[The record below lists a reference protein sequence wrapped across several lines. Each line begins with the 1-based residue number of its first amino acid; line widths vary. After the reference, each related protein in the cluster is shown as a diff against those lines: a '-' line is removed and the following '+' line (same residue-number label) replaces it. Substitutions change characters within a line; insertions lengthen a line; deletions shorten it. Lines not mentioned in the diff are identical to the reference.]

1 MVGIA
6 MRAAF
11 SLGLH
16 VQQHDDQTV
25 SAARRQSM
33 ICTWWSLHSLESLLS
48 SITGRPSIIPNED
61 ITTPLPGVL
70 ASSSDQ
76 HQQQQP
82 QQTQQRAATGT
93 INLDFLDADTNLN
106 LLTQQIISNLYTQRR
121 SAPSWDYL
129 QQATVSLVGD
139 LDKWAVDHLP
149 ELRSSQEWNNNNPAS
164 YRQQQQQQQQ
174 QQREG
179 FLLKLQYYRLKILST
194 RPSLRRVERCFEAG
208 TDDFNSL
215 DQSVADTC
223 VRAAQDVASLL
234 VSEPHVK
241 SLYEKGP
248 WWTIVHNSK
257 LEITFL
263 NVATCLTKAALFFL
277 LLHNSHASTR
287 RPHDR
292 HLSPRPLPRR
302 PRPFH
307 PSRPPARLVTPRH
320 VRHQRARGAR
330 LPFHLFD
337 RQDER
342 AVGLG

>member
-16 VQQHDDQTV
+16 VQHDDQTV

-70 ASSSDQ
+70 AFSDH
-76 HQQQQP
+76 HQQQQQQ

-93 INLDFLDADTNLN
+93 INFDFLDADTNLN

-149 ELRSSQEWNNNNPAS
+149 ELRSQEWNNNNPPAH
-164 YRQQQQQQQQ
+164 RQQQQ

-234 VSEPHVK
+234 ASEPHIK

-257 LEITFL
+257 LEISPFCLSHTHTHTHL
-263 NVATCLTKAALFFL
+263 N
-277 LLHNSHASTR
+277 
-287 RPHDR
+287 
-292 HLSPRPLPRR
+292 
-302 PRPFH
+302 
-307 PSRPPARLVTPRH
+307 
-320 VRHQRARGAR
+320 
-330 LPFHLFD
+330 
-337 RQDER
+337 
-342 AVGLG
+342 